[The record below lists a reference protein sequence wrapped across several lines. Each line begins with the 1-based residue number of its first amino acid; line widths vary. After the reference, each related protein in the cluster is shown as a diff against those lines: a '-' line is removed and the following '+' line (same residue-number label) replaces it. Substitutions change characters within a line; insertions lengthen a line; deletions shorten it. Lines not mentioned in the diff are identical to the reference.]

1 VNAALHEKGIELDL
15 NQIKPENLE
24 EVLYQLKDLTVDI
37 DDKNNKV
44 RVFCE

>member
-1 VNAALHEKGIELDL
+1 VVLDL

-24 EVLYQLKDLTVDI
+24 ELVNQLNDLTVDV
-37 DDKNNKV
+37 DQGSNKV